1 MEEIQ
6 PTPRKKIKPT
16 KTVKAKCWE
25 REPDVSEFVVL
36 GWEDGSVRF
45 MVAGPNG
52 PLNRNAVLGAA
63 VPEGA
68 SDAQIEAA
76 CRAAMNPR

>member
-16 KTVKAKCWE
+16 RSVKAKCWE
-25 REPDVSEFVVL
+25 REPDVSEFIVL

-45 MVAGPNG
+45 MVADQNG
-52 PLNRNAVLGAA
+52 PLNRDAVLGAA
-63 VPEGA
+63 VPADA
-68 SDAQIEAA
+68 SDAQINIA
-76 CRAAMNPR
+76 CRAVMNPQ